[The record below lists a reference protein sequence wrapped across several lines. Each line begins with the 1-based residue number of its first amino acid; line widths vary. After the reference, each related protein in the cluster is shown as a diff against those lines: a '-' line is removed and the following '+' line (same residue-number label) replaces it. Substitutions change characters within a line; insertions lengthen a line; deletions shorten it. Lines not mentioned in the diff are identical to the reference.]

1 MRSHMILVD
10 NIGLKFTTTYSY
22 MSHLCKSRWSGC
34 LGWSQSLE
42 LPSPQFPCLCS
53 TFFSMNTA
61 RSNFSQLSTIDR
73 SRYICF
79 HGSSLLKFGASI
91 KHEVQIVITNLEI
104 SFGCR
109 HKISKQSDE
118 LAEAE
123 GTTGNLDDA
132 TSAYKPPWMHP
143 TNLEPSSVQPLNV
156 WLFYMITPAML
167 VLMSDLLC
175 NKN

>member
-1 MRSHMILVD
+1 VWTILAENSPLHIPICHTCANHDDRIVWAEEPGVSFATIPLLVF
-10 NIGLKFTTTYSY
+10 NILFNEY
-22 MSHLCKSRWSGC
+22 
-34 LGWSQSLE
+34 
-42 LPSPQFPCLCS
+42 
-53 TFFSMNTA
+53 TA
-61 RSNFSQLSTIDR
+61 RSDFSQLSTIDR

-132 TSAYKPPWMHP
+132 TSAYKSPWMHP
-143 TNLEPSSVQPLNV
+143 TNLESSSAQPLNV
-156 WLFYMITPAML
+156 
-167 VLMSDLLC
+167 
-175 NKN
+175 

>member
-1 MRSHMILVD
+1 MEDVYEITYDTCGQYWPKIHHYIFLSVTLVQITM
-10 NIGLKFTTTYSY
+10 IGLFGLK
-22 MSHLCKSRWSGC
+22 
-34 LGWSQSLE
+34 SLE
-42 LPSPQFPCLCS
+42 FPSPQFPCLCS

-61 RSNFSQLSTIDR
+61 RSDFSQLSTIDR

-104 SFGCR
+104 SFGYR

-143 TNLEPSSVQPLNV
+143 TNLESSSAQPLNV
-156 WLFYMITPAML
+156 
-167 VLMSDLLC
+167 
-175 NKN
+175 